1 MTELSWGKYFK
12 ELVESDLS
20 DKEVIEQYLGYINME
35 EDRLSERIEK
45 DRLEMEN
52 CIKEQEKEEEEFYKS
67 KGIL

>member
-12 ELVESDLS
+12 ELVESDL
-20 DKEVIEQYLGYINME
+20 DDEEVIEQYLGYINME

>member
-52 CIKEQEKEEEEFYKS
+52 CIKEQEKEEGEFYKS